1 MRIMDW
7 SSDVCSSDLLDH
19 AAMRI
24 PPESVIADRAEIGA
38 AVVPIIV
45 PRPDRA
51 IEPIAALGE
60 QRRRRGAD
68 AVTARPIEAR
78 AHPERRYDRVGK
90 HIELRRFD
98 RPRQVAGVAVGA
110 RGRLVERRVH
120 PRMELRAAGGG
131 AILPDNDDRESTSL

>member
-1 MRIMDW
+1 MVR
-7 SSDVCSSDLLDH
+7 
-19 AAMRI
+19 R
-24 PPESVIADRAEIGA
+24 PPGVTGTDTLFPSTPLSRSESVIADRAEIGA

-90 HIELRRFD
+90 QI
-98 RPRQVAGVAVGA
+98 
-110 RGRLVERRVH
+110 GRASGRERVCQYV
-120 PRMELRAAGGG
+120 
-131 AILPDNDDRESTSL
+131 

>member
-1 MRIMDW
+1 
-7 SSDVCSSDLLDH
+7 
-19 AAMRI
+19 MRI

-68 AVTARPIEAR
+68 AVTARPIEAP
-78 AHPERRYDRVGK
+78 AHPERRYHRVGNK
-90 HIELRRFD
+90 LD
-98 RPRQVAGVAVGA
+98 LCPLVRPRPVDGVPVAAPGSQGA
-110 RGRLVERRVH
+110 PSGH
-120 PRMELRAAGGG
+120 PR
-131 AILPDNDDRESTSL
+131 